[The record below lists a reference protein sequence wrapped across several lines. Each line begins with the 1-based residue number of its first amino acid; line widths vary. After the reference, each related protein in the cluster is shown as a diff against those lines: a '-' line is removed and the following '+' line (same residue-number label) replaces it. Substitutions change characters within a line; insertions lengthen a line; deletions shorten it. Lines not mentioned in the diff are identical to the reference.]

1 MIYEK
6 HIPYVADRYGS
17 QPFSIAEK
25 CAAIDEI
32 SSQKEAPHAIQKARG
47 ARPVALTPQ
56 KNADTATNMR
66 RDFFIIHPPE

>member
-1 MIYEK
+1 MIHKE

-32 SSQKEAPHAIQKARG
+32 SCQKEAPHAIQKACG
-47 ARPVALTPQ
+47 AYM
-56 KNADTATNMR
+56 D
-66 RDFFIIHPPE
+66 